1 MRGPEHRKNGLLDA
15 VGQLCDDRHGVKPKR
30 STPEAFAETV
40 RTDLDKWSKV
50 AKEAKEANIRRTS
63 VPRYSVLT
71 LRSSISL
78 RHKGISVVMIACS
91 SAGVEALASTP

>member
-50 AKEAKEANIRRTS
+50 AKEAKEANITPDQRA
-63 VPRYSVLT
+63 
-71 LRSSISL
+71 SL
-78 RHKGISVVMIACS
+78 FGLDV
-91 SAGVEALASTP
+91 ALLDQLAPQGYLSGDDRV